1 MRKSIAFLT
10 SLVVVSG
17 CNFLSP
23 QQTPN
28 ISTYNFKIKERHY
41 QAQTHKKDKITLIIN
56 TPTAVPGFDTRKMIY
71 TKKPYEL
78 NEFALNQWVAPPA
91 EMLQPI
97 LVQKIRDTGQF
108 HAIMSHAYESNR
120 QFVLNTHLIE
130 LQQNFIKHPSQIQM
144 SIQAE
149 LINADNNKV
158 ISTRTFSTIQTAPQN
173 SPYGGVVAANKA
185 VDIILNQITE
195 FTVHSLYP

>member
-1 MRKSIAFLT
+1 ML
-10 SLVVVSG
+10 SG

-23 QQTPN
+23 QKTPT
-28 ISTYNFKIKERHY
+28 ISTYHFKIKERHY
-41 QAQTHKKDKITLIIN
+41 QAQTHQKDKITLIIN
-56 TPTAVPGFDTRKMIY
+56 TPTAVAGFDTRKMIY

-97 LVQKIRDTGQF
+97 LAQKLRDTGQF
-108 HAIMSHAYESNR
+108 HAIMSHAYGSNR
-120 QFVLNTHLIE
+120 QFLLKTHLIE
-130 LQQNFIKHPSQIQM
+130 LQQNFIKQPSQIQM
-144 SIQAE
+144 TIQAE

-158 ISTRTFSTIQTAPQN
+158 VSTRTFSTIQTAPQN

-195 FTVHSLYP
+195 FTVRSLAY